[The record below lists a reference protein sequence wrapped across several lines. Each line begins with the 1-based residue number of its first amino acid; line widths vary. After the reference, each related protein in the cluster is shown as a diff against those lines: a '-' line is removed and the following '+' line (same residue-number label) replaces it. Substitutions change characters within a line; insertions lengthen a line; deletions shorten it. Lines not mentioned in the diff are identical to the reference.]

1 MPRWL
6 ALALALAW
14 LAPCPALAGGAADLT
29 RQTLESGHLQP
40 GEADL
45 TAHVAADPK
54 DNEARFGLGMVRF
67 AQALEHFGQR
77 QYRYGLRAPANEIVP
92 ILRMPVPA
100 NPAPEALTYESQRE
114 SLQALLDD
122 FAKVEATLAP
132 MTDAETKI
140 VIDLDAVRFDFRG
153 DGKPDESETLG
164 AILTSL
170 RNAGRTPPTPEPGK
184 FEVKFDNAD
193 AYWLRGYCHLLSA
206 SLEFVLAYDW
216 RNTFERA
223 GRLFYPRVEPPL
235 PVGKHPLAQKRD
247 GFLRDSDEI
256 ADFIVLVHEIRW
268 PLSDAARLQAAHT
281 HLKQVVAMSRASW
294 KSILAETDDDRE
306 WIPGP
311 QQKNGVITS
320 MPVTQEQVDAWLHA
334 LDDFDAVLDGRKL
347 LPHWR
352 FAQGFNLKRAFFEPR
367 DFDLVLW
374 ADGISA
380 APYLEDGEVLG
391 GGSDWSELNR
401 AFHGNFP
408 GYALWFN

>member
-14 LAPCPALAGGAADLT
+14 LAHCPALAGVAADIT
-29 RQTLESGHLQP
+29 RQTLESGHLQS

-45 TAHVAADPK
+45 TARIATDPK

-77 QYRYGLRAPANEIVP
+77 QYRYGLRAPANEIIP

-100 NPAPEALTYESQRE
+100 NPAPEALTYESQRK

-132 MTDAETKI
+132 MTDTETKI

-153 DGKPDESETLG
+153 DGKPDDSETLG

-170 RNAGRTPPTPEPGK
+170 RNPGHQPPTPEPGK
-184 FEVKFDNAD
+184 FEVKFDNGD

-206 SLEFVLAYDW
+206 SLEFVLAYEW

-223 GRLFYPRVEPPL
+223 GRLFYPLVEPSPFGMRPL
-235 PVGKHPLAQKRD
+235 VRQHND
-247 GFLRDSDEI
+247 FLGDSGQI
-256 ADFIVLVHEIRW
+256 ADFIVLIHEIRW
-268 PLSDAARLQAAHT
+268 PLSDPARLQAAHA
-281 HLKQVVAMSRASW
+281 HLKQVIAMSRASW
-294 KSILAETDDDRE
+294 KSILAESDDDRE

-320 MPVTQEQVDAWLHA
+320 MPVTQEEVDAWFHA
-334 LDDFDAVLDGRKL
+334 LDDFDALLDGTKL

-352 FAQGFNLKRAFFEPR
+352 FAQGFNLKRVFFEPR

-374 ADGISA
+374 AAGIGVA
-380 APYLEDGEVLG
+380 TYLQDGEVL

-401 AFHGNFP
+401 AFRGNFV
-408 GYALWFN
+408 GYAFWFN